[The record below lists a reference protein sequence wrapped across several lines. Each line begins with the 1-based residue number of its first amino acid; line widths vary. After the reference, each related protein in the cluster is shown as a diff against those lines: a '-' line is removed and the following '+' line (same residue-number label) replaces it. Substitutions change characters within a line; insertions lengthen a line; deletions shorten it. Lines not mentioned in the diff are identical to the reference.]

1 MTVFHGKLFFGAH
14 DGIHGAELWESDG
27 TATGTAMVKD
37 INAGSSDSYPVRVP
51 SPLLPCNP
59 LLSSRR

>member
-1 MTVFHGKLFFGAH
+1 MTVFNGQLFFGAD
-14 DGIHGAELWESDG
+14 DGTHGNELWVSDG
-27 TATGTAMVKD
+27 TAAGTAMVKD